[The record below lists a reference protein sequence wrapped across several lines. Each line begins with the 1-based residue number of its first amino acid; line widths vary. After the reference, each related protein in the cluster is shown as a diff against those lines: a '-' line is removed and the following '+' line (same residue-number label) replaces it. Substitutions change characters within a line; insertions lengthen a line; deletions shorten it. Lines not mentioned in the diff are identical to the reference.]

1 MFAQLNTKIA
11 VTIAALAV
19 TGAVAAPCAS
29 AAQVQIPP
37 NLAHFQE
44 PGSTGYVPT
53 QVTIP
58 AGLENLQEPGSTGY
72 VPQTTHVVI
81 PAALQNFREPGS
93 TGFVPA
99 TIVTKSTGSGLD
111 WASAL
116 IGAGAALGLA
126 LTGAGA
132 FVTARKRRALAH
144 A

>member
-1 MFAQLNTKIA
+1 MFAQLNTRIA
-11 VTIAALAV
+11 VTIAALAL
-19 TGAVAAPCAS
+19 TAAVAVPCAS

-44 PGSTGYVPT
+44 PGSTGYVP
-53 QVTIP
+53 
-58 AGLENLQEPGSTGY
+58 
-72 VPQTTHVVI
+72 QTTPVVI
-81 PAALQNFREPGS
+81 PAALQNFQEPGS

-99 TIVTKSTGSGLD
+99 TIVTNSTGGGLD